1 MEKTIELLKKELYD
15 LRKENNAQWYAYG
28 SELCTS
34 EMLSKEKELED
45 KIIEMEIDAKVELPL
60 TPFGKFK
67 HYLINVGIRS
77 SEYSYTPEQLF
88 ANIDYFRE
96 CYEEHLSAY
105 KALQLLDEYLKHKRK
120 D

>member
-28 SELCTS
+28 

-60 TPFGKFK
+60 TSFGKFK

>member
-1 MEKTIELLKKELYD
+1 METQIDVLKRKLFE

-28 SELCTS
+28 SELSTG
-34 EMLSKEKELED
+34 EMVSKEKELED
-45 KIIEMEIDAKVELPL
+45 KIIELEIESKVELPL

-77 SEYSYTPEQLF
+77 SEYNYTPEQLF

-96 CYEEHLSAY
+96 CYENHLSAY
-105 KALQLLDEYLKHKRK
+105 KALSLLNDHLKHKRK
-120 D
+120 E